1 MRELQ
6 RHINHRSM
14 ITFLDLEGTQ
24 FSHEMIAIGAVKV
37 SLKKDGSIKKIH
49 QGYYSLVKP
58 KNKIGKVVV
67 DLTHL
72 TEDDVKKNGKP
83 FRVVINDLKKY
94 LGREFTKT
102 LWITF
107 GNHDQRILAQSLA
120 YNLDAPKEDVQL
132 MIKHSFDFSEFTA
145 TFVRDENSNTYSLAN
160 LLKLYGVDFK
170 GTQHNALA
178 DAINLAYLY
187 QAFIDHKEITQEEYK
202 KVLAKQRH
210 LPEPIHNLLTRL
222 IVEKKSISPE
232 DFDESIKEF
241 LQ

>member
-6 RHINHRSM
+6 KHINHRTM

-37 SLKKDGSIKKIH
+37 SLKKDGSIRKIH
-49 QGYYSLVKP
+49 KGYYSLVKP

-67 DLTHL
+67 DLTHIK
-72 TEDDVKKNGKP
+72 EEDVKKYGKP
-83 FRVVINDLKKY
+83 FRVVISDLKKY

-145 TFVRDENSNTYSLAN
+145 NFVRDENSNTYSLAN
-160 LLKLYGVDFK
+160 LLKLYGVEFK

-178 DAINLAYLY
+178 DALNLAYLY
-187 QAFIDHKEITQEEYK
+187 QAFIDRQDVTKVEYK
-202 KVLAKQRH
+202 KVLVKQKH
-210 LPEPIHNLLTRL
+210 LPEPVHKLLVSLLSENKAVT
-222 IVEKKSISPE
+222 PE
-232 DFDESIKEF
+232 DIDESIEEY
-241 LQ
+241 LR